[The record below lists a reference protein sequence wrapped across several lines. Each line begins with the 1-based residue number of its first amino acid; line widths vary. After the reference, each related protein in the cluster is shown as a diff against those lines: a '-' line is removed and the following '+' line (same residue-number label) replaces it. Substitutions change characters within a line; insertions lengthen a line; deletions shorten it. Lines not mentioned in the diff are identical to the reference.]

1 VAEPLAE
8 NLADLALWVVAS
20 VTAYLLATFAGGL
33 LSVATR
39 PRLAALRQRWQGW
52 TLAPLVA
59 GSVRLIYFLGIPY
72 LVILQGSVDL
82 RTFGLIG
89 GDLPSALVLGAGVG
103 AASWIVLA
111 LAWRRLRST
120 IQPAEAPPTGHWWL
134 GDAWSGVFG
143 ALCDQAHW
151 GLYRS
156 LPILLWGPYYGVF
169 AGLGLAAAELL
180 AGLLLGHAGAR
191 AGDWERGL
199 TRLGLAWVTGLVFL
213 ATNSLW
219 ACLLVHTGLAW
230 VLLPPIQSPA
240 KQDTSAARDPA

>member
-1 VAEPLAE
+1 
-8 NLADLALWVVAS
+8 
-20 VTAYLLATFAGGL
+20 
-33 LSVATR
+33 
-39 PRLAALRQRWQGW
+39 
-52 TLAPLVA
+52 
-59 GSVRLIYFLGIPY
+59 
-72 LVILQGSVDL
+72 
-82 RTFGLIG
+82 
-89 GDLPSALVLGAGVG
+89 
-103 AASWIVLA
+103 
-111 LAWRRLRST
+111 
-120 IQPAEAPPTGHWWL
+120 
-134 GDAWSGVFG
+134 VFG

-169 AGLGLAAAELL
+169 AGLALAAAELL

-219 ACLLVHTGLAW
+219 ACLLVHAGLAW

-240 KQDTSAARDPA
+240 AQDASAARDPA